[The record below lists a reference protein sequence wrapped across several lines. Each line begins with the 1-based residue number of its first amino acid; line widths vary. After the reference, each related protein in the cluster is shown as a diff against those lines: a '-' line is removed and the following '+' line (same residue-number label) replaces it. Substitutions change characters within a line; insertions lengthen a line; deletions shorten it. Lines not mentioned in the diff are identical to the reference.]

1 MNLCVII
8 FLMKEALQFPDGF
21 LWGAATASYQVEGGI
36 NNCDWADAARSG
48 RVVPAGDATDHYNR
62 YEEDFSIAQS
72 LGHNCNRISIEW
84 SRIEPEEGQF
94 NLAEIEHYKKVLQS
108 MQEKGL
114 VPFVTLW
121 HFTLP
126 IWFVKRGAFA
136 RKENIGFFVR
146 YCEFVVSHLKPYCKN
161 FATINEP
168 MVYSTMGYMWG
179 QWPPFEIF
187 KIEVFFKVLRN
198 LIRSHNQVYDTL
210 KEKYGDSVIVSVVK
224 NNMYMHVSKF
234 SKWNIVHHIFAK
246 VSHWFWNEYFLNK
259 THKHLDAIDINYYF
273 HTEYGKSEKYI
284 KSDMGW
290 DLYPQGLYYVLKHAS
305 KYGKYIRVT
314 EAGLADER
322 DLYREKYIKDML
334 FFVHKAISEGVPVK
348 GFMYWSLLDNY
359 EWSHGFSKKFGL
371 VAVDIMTKKRT
382 IRRSAYAY
390 KKICETNAL
399 IMD

>member
-1 MNLCVII
+1 
-8 FLMKEALQFPDGF
+8 MKEALQFPDGF
-21 LWGAATASYQVEGGI
+21 LWGAATSSFQVEGGI
-36 NNCDWADAARSG
+36 TNCDWADAARSG
-48 RVVPAGDATDHYNR
+48 RVVPAGIGVDHYNR
-62 YEEDFSIAQS
+62 FQEDFALAKS
-72 LGHNCNRISIEW
+72 LGHTCHRISIEW
-84 SRIEPEEGQF
+84 ARIEPEEGQF
-94 NLAEIEHYKKVLQS
+94 NLEEIEHYKKVLQS
-108 MQEKGL
+108 MQENGL
-114 VPFVTLW
+114 IPFVTLW

-126 IWFVKRGAFA
+126 IWFAKRGGFS

-168 MVYSTMGYMWG
+168 MVYSTMSYMWG

-187 KIEVFFKVLRN
+187 KLEIFFKVLKN
-198 LIRSHNQVYDTL
+198 LIRSHNQVYDAL
-210 KEKYGDSVIVSVVK
+210 KHKYGDGIIVSIVK

-234 SKWNIVHHIFAK
+234 SKWNIVHHFFTK
-246 VSHWFWNEYFLNK
+246 VSHWFWNDYILNK
-259 THKHLDAIDINYYF
+259 VHKHTDAIDINYYF

-290 DLYPQGLYYVLKHAS
+290 DLYPEGLYYVLKNVQ
-305 KYGKYIRVT
+305 KYKKDIRVT

-334 FFVHKAISEGVPVK
+334 FYVHKAIQEGVPVK

-371 VAVDIMTKKRT
+371 VAVDLKTKQRLVRK
-382 IRRSAYAY
+382 SAYAY
-390 KKICETNAL
+390 KKICEANAL
-399 IMD
+399 IVD